1 MTPLI
6 KFRTC
11 RDARKVTGDGMEV
24 RGGSGYIEEWSDAR
38 VLRDAYLGSIWEGTS
53 NVVALDVK
61 RAIRREQSLE
71 ALRNYAAQLLD
82 NSDIPTASREKLAAA
97 HERACVLADNVVNA
111 RENEADVRRM
121 ASALYNAT
129 SAIIMAWEAARSGN
143 WRRLALAHLVL
154 RHKLATQDPLAPST
168 DDGALVERLIND
180 HEVDQAVA
188 MSILA

>member
-1 MTPLI
+1 
-6 KFRTC
+6 
-11 RDARKVTGDGMEV
+11 
-24 RGGSGYIEEWSDAR
+24 
-38 VLRDAYLGSIWEGTS
+38 
-53 NVVALDVK
+53 
-61 RAIRREQSLE
+61 
-71 ALRNYAAQLLD
+71 
-82 NSDIPTASREKLAAA
+82 
-97 HERACVLADNVVNA
+97 VLADNVVNA